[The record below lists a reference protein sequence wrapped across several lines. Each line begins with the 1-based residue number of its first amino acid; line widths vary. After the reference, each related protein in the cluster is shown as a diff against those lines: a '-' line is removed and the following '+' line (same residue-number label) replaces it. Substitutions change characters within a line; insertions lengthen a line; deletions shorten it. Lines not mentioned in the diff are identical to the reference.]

1 MKNIID
7 MATAIQLNTN
17 IKLNF
22 RQIADL
28 AQQLP
33 KKEKEKL
40 ASILAEE
47 EPIKTK
53 ADIINDIKE
62 ALEEVK
68 LYKAGKIKL
77 KTLDEFLDEF

>member
-22 RQIADL
+22 RQIAHL

-68 LYKAGKIKL
+68 LYKAGKVKL
-77 KTLDEFLDEF
+77 KSAKEFLDEL